1 MPLIQCDIEIGLSDE
16 QKKRLVKR
24 ITEVTHDAIGSAY
37 NHINVVIR
45 SIPAVI
51 WARVER
57 SGTRSCRA
65 LRSDAP

>member
-45 SIPAVI
+45 EHPSSNMGQGGEV
-51 WARVER
+51 R
-57 SGTRSCRA
+57 
-65 LRSDAP
+65 DAIMSRTP